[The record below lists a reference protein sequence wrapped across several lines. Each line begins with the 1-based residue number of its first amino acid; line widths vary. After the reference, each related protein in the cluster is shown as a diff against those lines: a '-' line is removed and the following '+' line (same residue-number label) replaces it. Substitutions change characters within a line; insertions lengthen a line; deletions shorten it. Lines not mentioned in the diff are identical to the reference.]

1 MNFPRPGASGAGEVI
16 GQRYVLVRQLRE
28 EPWGAVWLAQDQLL
42 EAEVGLKFLERE
54 APEWE
59 TAQKLF
65 AQEAVQALR
74 LRHPQILGVYFLG
87 QTDRLLYL
95 VQEPFLGES
104 LLAQLT
110 RQHRFSLL
118 QALQLLERLSQP
130 LALAHRLRLV
140 HHSLCPLNVLL
151 HGDEVRL
158 ANFAMPP
165 ADGDRAAHLELKAYD
180 PPEVLQGEV
189 LTPAGNVFS
198 LGVMGFRLAAGSL
211 PYPLTFDE
219 PFPYRLEIPPVDLEE
234 IPLALQNFLLQCL
247 AEDPEERLPDAGAF
261 LAHLHQVRDQLAP
274 GRGETPGGW
283 GAEKPGRGRQA
294 AAQAAAWLGK
304 VREVSQPL
312 GKKTGEGALASWRA
326 LKAAPRR
333 LWLGLGL
340 AALIIFF
347 FIMGVI
353 SRSHRA
359 VAPPPAPASQATAP
373 QPAAPSAGPPLV
385 AKAEPPATPA
395 PPLGP
400 AVSRTPPLVAP
411 APKPAGE
418 AKVKPADQ
426 GHYLLL
432 VATYGNEKQAQTL
445 LKRLKARHYRSARV
459 VSRTSGAKTLYQVQ
473 VGPYTGHQAA
483 EVAAGH
489 FKEQEKITPKIMKVA
504 EKTTKKSEK
513 KTAGKTTKKP
523 AATPA
528 QRSTR

>member
-1 MNFPRPGASGAGEVI
+1 MDHPKPGASGAGEVI

-28 EPWGAVWLAQDQLL
+28 EPWGPVWLAQDQLL
-42 EAEVGLKFLERE
+42 EAEVGLKFLERG

-59 TAQKLF
+59 GAQKLF

-87 QTDRLLYL
+87 QTDRVLYL

-140 HHSLCPLNVLL
+140 HRFLCPLNVLL

-158 ANFAMPP
+158 ANFALPP
-165 ADGDRAAHLELKAYD
+165 ADGDRVTHLELKAYD

-198 LGVMGFRLAAGSL
+198 LGVLGFRLAVGSL

-261 LAHLHQVRDQLAP
+261 LAHLRQVRDQLAP

-304 VREVSQPL
+304 VREASQPL

-347 FIMGVI
+347 FIMGAI
-353 SRSHRA
+353 NRSHRA
-359 VAPPPAPASQATAP
+359 VAPPTAP
-373 QPAAPSAGPPLV
+373 QAAALKPAAPAAGPPLV
-385 AKAEPPATPA
+385 AKTEPPAAPA
-395 PPLGP
+395 PPP
-400 AVSRTPPLVAP
+400 ATAASRTPPLGAP
-411 APKPAGE
+411 APRPAVE
-418 AKVKPADQ
+418 AKIKPADQ
-426 GHYLLL
+426 GRYLLL
-432 VATYGNEKQAQTL
+432 VATYGNQKQAQTL
-445 LKRLKARHYRSARV
+445 LKRLKARHYRSAKV

-473 VGPYTGHQAA
+473 VGPYSGHQAA

-489 FKEQEKITPKIMKVA
+489 LKEQEKITPKIMKVA

-513 KTAGKTTKKP
+513 KTARKTTKK
-523 AATPA
+523 TGTSPA